1 LAAADD
7 MRGAA
12 VVTRTQNVI
21 ALAMLVIFGAVGLG
35 SCVELVAV
43 GGAAYAPFH
52 KPEALAKPYA
62 MLRRHEC
69 SVADSE
75 FSYFLITTPNDAQ
88 AISGKADALVC
99 LEKYDNAIA
108 NYSRAIELD
117 PKWFDYFGRGIA
129 YRAKDDE
136 VQAQQN
142 FGAGIA
148 IAPTVPTLYVY
159 RGVVLNARGDAAGA
173 RADFDKV
180 SSLISNN
187 RWAFN
192 LYGWALAT
200 SPISAYRDGPT
211 AILYATHACD
221 LTSWKDA
228 NALDTLAAAYA
239 EAAQFDEAVKWQT
252 SALELTGNIDRDKF
266 EARLGMYRRRE
277 PYRST
282 SDAPMYF

>member
-1 LAAADD
+1 
-7 MRGAA
+7 M
-12 VVTRTQNVI
+12 TRTQNVI
-21 ALAMLVIFGAVGLG
+21 AVAMLAVVGAVGLG
-35 SCVELVAV
+35 GCFELVAV

-75 FSYFLITTPNDAQ
+75 FSDFLVTTPNDAR

-99 LEKYDNAIA
+99 LEKYDDAIA
-108 NYSRAIELD
+108 SYSHAIELD
-117 PKWFDYFGRGIA
+117 PKWFDYLGRGIA
-129 YRAKDDE
+129 YRAKGDAT
-136 VQAQQN
+136 QALQN
-142 FGAGIA
+142 IDAGIA

-173 RADFDKV
+173 RADFEKV
-180 SSLISNN
+180 SALISNSRGSFN
-187 RWAFN
+187 R
-192 LYGWALAT
+192 YGWALAT

-228 NALDTLAAAYA
+228 YALDTLAAAYA
-239 EAAQFDEAVKWQT
+239 ENGQFDEAVKWQT
-252 SALELTGNIDRDKF
+252 SALALLGNVERDEF
-266 EARLGMYRRRE
+266 EARLAMYRKRE
-277 PYRST
+277 PYRSQ

>member
-1 LAAADD
+1 ML
-7 MRGAA
+7 A
-12 VVTRTQNVI
+12 VV
-21 ALAMLVIFGAVGLG
+21 GAVGLG
-35 SCVELVAV
+35 GCFELVAV

-75 FSYFLITTPNDAQ
+75 FSDFLVTTPNDAR

-99 LEKYDNAIA
+99 LEKYDDAIA
-108 NYSRAIELD
+108 SYSHAIELD
-117 PKWFDYFGRGIA
+117 PKWFDYLGRGIA
-129 YRAKDDE
+129 YRAKGDAT
-136 VQAQQN
+136 QALQN
-142 FGAGIA
+142 IDAGIA

-173 RADFDKV
+173 RADFEKV
-180 SSLISNN
+180 SALISNSRGSFN
-187 RWAFN
+187 R
-192 LYGWALAT
+192 YGWALAT

-228 NALDTLAAAYA
+228 YALDTLAAAYA
-239 EAAQFDEAVKWQT
+239 ENGQFDEAVKWQT
-252 SALELTGNIDRDKF
+252 SALALLGNVERDEF
-266 EARLGMYRRRE
+266 EARLAMYRKRE

-282 SDAPMYF
+282 SDSPMYF

>member
-1 LAAADD
+1 ML
-7 MRGAA
+7 A
-12 VVTRTQNVI
+12 VV
-21 ALAMLVIFGAVGLG
+21 GAVGLG
-35 SCVELVAV
+35 GCFELVAV

-69 SVADSE
+69 SLADSE
-75 FSYFLITTPNDAQ
+75 FSEFLETTPNDAR

-99 LEKYDNAIA
+99 LEKYDDAIA

-129 YRAKDDE
+129 YRAKGD
-136 VQAQQN
+136 AALQN
-142 FGAGIA
+142 IDAGIA
-148 IAPTVPTLYVY
+148 IAPTVPALYVY
-159 RGVVLNARGDAAGA
+159 RGVVLNGRRDAAGA
-173 RADFDKV
+173 RADFEKV
-180 SSLISNN
+180 SALISNS
-187 RWAFN
+187 RGSFN
-192 LYGWALAT
+192 YYGWALAT
-200 SPISAYRDGPT
+200 SPVGAYRDGPT

-239 EAAQFDEAVKWQT
+239 ENGQFDEAVKWQA
-252 SALELTGNIDRDKF
+252 SALALLGNVDRDEF
-266 EARLGMYRRRE
+266 EARLAMYRKRE

>member
-1 LAAADD
+1 
-7 MRGAA
+7 M
-12 VVTRTQNVI
+12 TRTQNVI
-21 ALAMLVIFGAVGLG
+21 AVAMLAVVVAIGLS

-75 FSYFLITTPNDAQ
+75 FSDFLETTPNDAR

-99 LEKYDNAIA
+99 LEKYDDAIA

-129 YRAKDDE
+129 YRAKGDLIH
-136 VQAQQN
+136 AQQN
-142 FGAGIA
+142 FDAGIA

-173 RADFDKV
+173 RADFEKV
-180 SSLISNN
+180 SALISNSRGSFN
-187 RWAFN
+187 R
-192 LYGWALAT
+192 YGWGLAT

-228 NALDTLAAAYA
+228 YPLDTLAAAYA
-239 EAAQFDEAVKWQT
+239 EAGQFDQAVKWQT
-252 SALELTGNIDRDKF
+252 SALEILGKVDRDEF
-266 EARLGMYRRRE
+266 EARLAMYRRRE
-277 PYRST
+277 PYRSKW
-282 SDAPMYF
+282 DAPIYF

>member
-1 LAAADD
+1 MIREGPTL
-7 MRGAA
+7 
-12 VVTRTQNVI
+12 VTRTQNVI
-21 ALAMLVIFGAVGLG
+21 AVAMLAVVGAVGLG
-35 SCVELVAV
+35 GCFELVAV

-75 FSYFLITTPNDAQ
+75 FSDFLVTTPNDAR

-99 LEKYDNAIA
+99 LEKYDDAIA
-108 NYSRAIELD
+108 SYSHAIELD
-117 PKWFDYFGRGIA
+117 PKWFDYLGRGIA
-129 YRAKDDE
+129 YRAKGDAT
-136 VQAQQN
+136 QALQN
-142 FGAGIA
+142 IDAGIA

-173 RADFDKV
+173 RADFEKV
-180 SSLISNN
+180 SALISNSRGSFN
-187 RWAFN
+187 R
-192 LYGWALAT
+192 YGWALAT

-228 NALDTLAAAYA
+228 YALDTLAAAYA
-239 EAAQFDEAVKWQT
+239 ENGQFDEAAKWQT
-252 SALELTGNIDRDKF
+252 SALALLGNVERDEF
-266 EARLGMYRRRE
+266 EARLAMYRKRE
-277 PYRST
+277 PYRSQ

>member
-1 LAAADD
+1 ML
-7 MRGAA
+7 A
-12 VVTRTQNVI
+12 VV
-21 ALAMLVIFGAVGLG
+21 GAVGLG
-35 SCVELVAV
+35 GCFELVAV

-75 FSYFLITTPNDAQ
+75 FSDFLVTTPNDAR

-99 LEKYDNAIA
+99 LEKYDDAIA
-108 NYSRAIELD
+108 NYSHAIELD
-117 PKWFDYFGRGIA
+117 PKWFDYLGRGIA
-129 YRAKDDE
+129 YRAKGDAT
-136 VQAQQN
+136 QALQN
-142 FGAGIA
+142 IDAGIA

-173 RADFDKV
+173 RADFEKV
-180 SSLISNN
+180 SALISNSRGSFN
-187 RWAFN
+187 R
-192 LYGWALAT
+192 YGWVLAT

-228 NALDTLAAAYA
+228 NSILS
-239 EAAQFDEAVKWQT
+239 QP
-252 SALELTGNIDRDKF
+252 LTPKPGNSTRPSSG
-266 EARLGMYRRRE
+266 RPRRWL
-277 PYRST
+277 
-282 SDAPMYF
+282 

>member
-1 LAAADD
+1 MIREGPTL
-7 MRGAA
+7 
-12 VVTRTQNVI
+12 VTRTQNVI
-21 ALAMLVIFGAVGLG
+21 AVAMLAVVGAVGLG
-35 SCVELVAV
+35 GCFELVAV

-75 FSYFLITTPNDAQ
+75 FSDFLVTTPNDAR

-99 LEKYDNAIA
+99 LEKYDDAIA
-108 NYSRAIELD
+108 SYSHAIELD
-117 PKWFDYFGRGIA
+117 PKWFDYLGRGIA
-129 YRAKDDE
+129 YRAKGDAT
-136 VQAQQN
+136 QALQN
-142 FGAGIA
+142 IDAGIA

-173 RADFDKV
+173 RADFEKV
-180 SSLISNN
+180 SALISNSRGSFN
-187 RWAFN
+187 R
-192 LYGWALAT
+192 YGWALAT

-228 NALDTLAAAYA
+228 YALDTLAAAYA
-239 EAAQFDEAVKWQT
+239 ENGQFEEAAKWQT
-252 SALELTGNIDRDKF
+252 SALALLGNVERDEF
-266 EARLGMYRRRE
+266 EARLAMYRKRE
-277 PYRST
+277 PYRSQ

>member
-1 LAAADD
+1 MIREGPTL
-7 MRGAA
+7 
-12 VVTRTQNVI
+12 VTRTQNVI
-21 ALAMLVIFGAVGLG
+21 AVAMLAVFAAVGLG
-35 SCVELVAV
+35 SCFELVAL

-52 KPEALAKPYA
+52 KPEPLAKPYA

-75 FSYFLITTPNDAQ
+75 FSDFLVTTPNDAR

-99 LEKYDNAIA
+99 LEKYDDAIA

-117 PKWFDYFGRGIA
+117 PKWFDYFGRGVA
-129 YRAKDDE
+129 YRAKGDE
-136 VQAQQN
+136 AQAQQN
-142 FGAGIA
+142 FDEGIA
-148 IAPTVPTLYVY
+148 IAPTVSTLYVY

-173 RADFDKV
+173 RADFYKV
-180 SSLISNN
+180 SALISNS
-187 RWAFN
+187 RGAFN
-192 LYGWALAT
+192 RYGWALAA

-239 EAAQFDEAVKWQT
+239 EAGQFDEAVKWQT
-252 SALELTGNIDRDKF
+252 SALALLGNVDRDEF
-266 EARLGMYRRRE
+266 EARLAMYRRRE

-282 SDAPMYF
+282 SDFPLYF